1 VAISLQN
8 LVSAG
13 AEILLT
19 HGCFQSI
26 DFLKETEIARLE
38 VDSGDWDVCGAMT
51 RTNAVACFTLKPAST
66 RLSTRLPDKPP
77 KAVSKKLTLKA
88 IDNV

>member
-19 HGCFQSI
+19 HSCFQGI
-26 DFLKETEIARLE
+26 DFLKETEIVGVE
-38 VDSGDWDVCGAMT
+38 VDSGDWDVWGNDLNERRCLLHPQT
-51 RTNAVACFTLKPAST
+51 SIKTLVNST
-66 RLSTRLPDKPP
+66 P
-77 KAVSKKLTLKA
+77 
-88 IDNV
+88 